1 RPGGRRVTRRG
12 CPAPPIRDR
21 RFVSVGP
28 KSRQALLSTSCP
40 FGGNFS
46 MSFPSYA
53 HMRKWW
59 VVKEPWP
66 PTLTITEPPRSRAFF
81 IGTRTKV
88 HTSRSVCGGTTKRG
102 TLSLMVRRAA
112 AGGAMASAAA
122 AAAAKAEEAV
132 GALGTD

>member
-1 RPGGRRVTRRG
+1 M
-12 CPAPPIRDR
+12 
-21 RFVSVGP
+21 SV
-28 KSRQALLSTSCP
+28 
-40 FGGNFS
+40 
-46 MSFPSYA
+46 PSYT

-59 VVKEPWP
+59 VVKDPWP

-102 TLSLMVRRAA
+102 TLSLMVRPAA

-122 AAAAKAEEAV
+122 AAAAKTNETRRTLDMDPPP
-132 GALGTD
+132 GGKLTS